1 MFLVPHIS
9 EDGDKSNVTYQD
21 DNDTIGEL
29 RAKHG
34 NDGNVILTSNWEDF
48 VDQHNL
54 KEGDACAFE
63 FHSKE
68 GYLAVIVHQI

>member
-9 EDGDKSNVTYQD
+9 EDGDKSNVTYED

-48 VDQHNL
+48 ID
-54 KEGDACAFE
+54 
-63 FHSKE
+63 
-68 GYLAVIVHQI
+68 